1 MFVDQVTIFV
11 QSGDG
16 GRGCVSFR
24 REKYVP
30 RGGPDGG
37 DGGRGGDV
45 VLVAERGLSTLAE
58 LRYRKRYVA
67 AKGADGAGARK
78 TGHSEPPLEV
88 RVPAGTAVWD
98 QDTGEQIAD
107 LTQDGQRLVVAQGG
121 KGGLGNQHFATPTRQ
136 APRYAQ
142 PGLPGESRWLRLELK
157 LLADV
162 GLVGFPNAGKSTLIS
177 RVSSAH
183 PKVADYPFTTL
194 IPHLGVVNWGDYR
207 AFVLAD
213 IPGLIEGAHAGK
225 GLGDR
230 FLRHVERTRYL
241 VLMADVTALAE
252 PVPPEALT
260 VLRRE
265 LAAHQPDLSGRPF
278 CVAATKLDA
287 ADPDALAAARAWAD
301 AHGVPC
307 FPISAVSG
315 EGVDALVH
323 HLGETVDRL
332 RAQEQAQARAEARA
346 RAPEEAEEA
355 RQAAARYREIWGEDV

>member
-1 MFVDQVTIFV
+1 MFVDQVVIYV
-11 QSGDG
+11 ESGHG

-45 VLVAERGLSTLAE
+45 VLVADDGLSTLAE

-67 AKGADGAGARK
+67 SAGAHGAGARK
-78 TGHSEPPLEV
+78 SGRSEPALEV
-88 RVPAGTAVWD
+88 RVPAGTLVRD
-98 QDTGEQIAD
+98 NETGEPVAD
-107 LTQDGQRLVVAQGG
+107 LTRDGERLVVAHGG

-177 RVSSAH
+177 RVSSAR

-194 IPHLGVVNWGDYR
+194 VPNLGVVTWDGFR
-207 AFVLAD
+207 SFVVAD

-241 VLMADVTALAE
+241 VLLADATALAA
-252 PVPPEALT
+252 PRPAEALD

-265 LAAHQPDLSGRPF
+265 LAAYDSGLARRPY
-278 CVAATKLDA
+278 CVAATKTDA
-287 ADPDALAAARAWAD
+287 VDPQAL
-301 AHGVPC
+301 
-307 FPISAVSG
+307 
-315 EGVDALVH
+315 
-323 HLGETVDRL
+323 
-332 RAQEQAQARAEARA
+332 
-346 RAPEEAEEA
+346 EEA
-355 RQAAARYREIWGEDV
+355 RRWAADQGVPFWAVSSVSGDGIRDLVYHLGGTVERLKAEAPPPAPAPAAAGTEDDVWGEEA